1 MYPEVAWVL
10 VSSGTQVQP
19 QVTIDPDYLP
29 DYLSVSYDYDVRDN
43 VLSSLHIEGLT
54 KSLKILKVFFYWIRI
69 VWKTNGYLV
78 ISTIHINENKA
89 TTL

>member
-1 MYPEVAWVL
+1 MFQKAGHIKRIFDHSDFPAHSMFTFD
-10 VSSGTQVQP
+10 VSWGSLGT
-19 QVTIDPDYLP
+19 
-29 DYLSVSYDYDVRDN
+29 
-43 VLSSLHIEGLT
+43 SLHIEGLT

-89 TTL
+89 TPL